1 MITYRIAGDG
11 RYTRQF
17 RQVVEASEH
26 IMLLE
31 NKCAVIYGAGGA
43 IGGAVADAFAREGA
57 RVFLTGRNADNVAAV
72 AERITR
78 SGGSAEVSVVDALD
92 EQAVEAHLRH
102 AVDRAG
108 RIDISFNAIGIGY
121 TLGVPLPE
129 LTPEVFSGPIAEV
142 MRTQFITTTAA
153 ARHMTAKGSGVI
165 LAITAPPGRAAIAD
179 SGNFGVA
186 CAAIE
191 GLCRQLAVDLGPRGI
206 RVVCLRSA
214 GSPDALQEVFAYL
227 AEQQGTTPE
236 LFEAGVAATTL
247 LKRLPLLAEVGN
259 AAALMASDHAS
270 AMTGTVAD
278 VTCGTTV
285 D

>member
-1 MITYRIAGDG
+1 
-11 RYTRQF
+11 
-17 RQVVEASEH
+17 
-26 IMLLE
+26 MLLE
-31 NKCAVIYGAGGA
+31 NKTAVIYGAGGA

-57 RVFLTGRNADNVAAV
+57 RVFLTGRNIENVAAV
-72 AERITR
+72 AGRITPA
-78 SGGSAEVSVVDALD
+78 GGSAEAAVVDALD
-92 EQAVEAHLRH
+92 QRAVEAHLDQ
-102 AVDRAG
+102 VIDSAG
-108 RIDISFNAIGIGY
+108 GLDISFNAIGIPY
-121 TLGVPLPE
+121 TLGVSLPE

-153 ARHMTAKGSGVI
+153 ARHMTGNGSGVI
-165 LAITAPPGRAAIAD
+165 LAITAPPGSLALAD

-191 GLCRQLAVDLGPRGI
+191 GLCRQLAADLGPQGV

-214 GSPDALQEVFAYL
+214 GSSDALQEVFAHL
-227 AEQQGTTPE
+227 AQQQGTTPE

-247 LKRLPLLAEVGN
+247 LKRLPLLVEVGN

-278 VTCGTTV
+278 ITCGTTV
-285 D
+285 N